1 MNKEVVDL
9 RNRLAD
15 IEASTKTC
23 VRCKQAKPR
32 VAFPTGTAAPRG
44 GRVCLQC
51 NVEIAAALVQSLRDR
66 LSAGADNRTV
76 EVLRQQARGEYAGKR
91 LQQAIEQ
98 SDGTLSV
105 AVVGRLFGEAEGKT
119 CPYCGE
125 YMSKKTKSLDHMVPL
140 NKGGLHGVVNMI
152 ICCRRCNTAKR
163 DKDFGDWL
171 SKLKEPYASV
181 MAAEYEQR
189 YGAKP
194 SQSLLLLKYAPEPT
208 VTAVQ

>member
-1 MNKEVVDL
+1 
-9 RNRLAD
+9 
-15 IEASTKTC
+15 
-23 VRCKQAKPR
+23 
-32 VAFPTGTAAPRG
+32 
-44 GRVCLQC
+44 
-51 NVEIAAALVQSLRDR
+51 
-66 LSAGADNRTV
+66 
-76 EVLRQQARGEYAGKR
+76 
-91 LQQAIEQ
+91 
-98 SDGTLSV
+98 
-105 AVVGRLFGEAEGKT
+105 
-119 CPYCGE
+119 
-125 YMSKKTKSLDHMVPL
+125 MSRKTKSLDHMVPL
-140 NKGGLHGVVNMI
+140 NKGGLHGIVNMI